1 MCDLKHYINSLL
13 SGVILTS
20 LVMLSFSSCK
30 KESEKIMSVSNDSIS
45 EISYTSAKA
54 YATIIDKGEG
64 IEQYGHCWST
74 SASLTEVD
82 NEGKTQLG
90 STSITGSFSSNL
102 TNLTPGTK
110 YYVRSY
116 IKNSNN
122 IAYGDD
128 ILDFHTLALGLPV
141 VSTGTASS
149 ITTSSATIGGNI
161 ESLGS
166 GASSVSQHG
175 HCWSDE
181 TTTPTLSDK
190 FTSLGT
196 KNTTGT
202 FESGLTGL
210 SPEKLYYVR
219 AYATNSL
226 GTAYGDAVSFTTL
239 AQPGVPVVTTGIIT
253 DVTENSATAA
263 GSLDD
268 FGSGASSVT
277 QHGHCWSNTT
287 STPTISDNVTTLG
300 SRSTTGDFE
309 SPLTGLSADQIYYV
323 RAYATNDAG
332 TGYGYSVPFSTDIT
346 EGAPQLITTEVASIT
361 GTTAVSGGTITS
373 EGGSA
378 ITAKGICWSTSS
390 GPTLADDHTY
400 EGSGPGAF
408 ESTMTG
414 LAQNWKYYVK
424 AYATNT
430 SGTGYGN
437 QIVFT
442 TNFDCGTRFT
452 DPRDDKSYLTV
463 MIGDQCWMAENLN
476 VGTKLEGKKIP
487 GDNEV
492 IEKHCYNDDENNCDL
507 YGALYRWD
515 EMMNHT
521 TVEMTTGICPKGWHI
536 PSDFEW
542 KTMEKALGMTQEQAD
557 GTGWRGT
564 DEGGK
569 LKAAGT
575 TYWES
580 PNSGATN
587 SSLFTA
593 LPSGGV
599 DNEGN
604 YSGLGYYA
612 DYWTSTLII
621 DTQCWY
627 RYLSADESR
636 IYRVDGNRNFG
647 TAVRCVQDD

>member
-1 MCDLKHYINSLL
+1 MNILRHYITSLL

-20 LVMLSFSSCK
+20 LVMFSSSSCK

-45 EISYTSAKA
+45 QISYTSAKA

-90 STSITGSFSSNL
+90 STSIPGTYTSDL

-128 ILDFHTLALGLPV
+128 ILDFHTLSMGLPV
-141 VSTGTASS
+141 ISTGTASS
-149 ITTSSATIGGNI
+149 VTTSGATIGGNI

-181 TTTPTLSDK
+181 TTTPTLSDN

-196 KNTTGT
+196 KNTAGT
-202 FESGLTGL
+202 FESVIVGLT
-210 SPEKLYYVR
+210 PEQLYYVR
-219 AYATNSL
+219 AYATNSM
-226 GTAYGDAVSFTTL
+226 GTAYGDAISFVTL
-239 AQPGVPVVTTGIIT
+239 APPGVPVVTTGIIA
-253 DVTENSATAA
+253 DVTETSAIAT

-268 FGSGASSVT
+268 LGSGASSVT
-277 QHGHCWSNTT
+277 QHGHCWSNIT

-309 SPLTGLSADQIYYV
+309 SPLTGLSANETYYV
-323 RAYATNDAG
+323 RAYATNGAG
-332 TGYGYSVPFSTDIT
+332 TGYGNSVPFSTNIT
-346 EGAPQLITTEVASIT
+346 VGEPQLITTDVTSIT
-361 GTTAVSGGTITS
+361 GTTAVSGGTITA

-378 ITAKGICWSTSS
+378 ISAKGICWSTSS
-390 GPTLADDHTY
+390 GPTLADDHTD
-400 EGSGPGAF
+400 EGSGAGAF

-414 LAQNWKYYVK
+414 LAQNWKYYVS
-424 AYATNT
+424 AYATNE

-442 TNFDCGTRFT
+442 TNFDCGTRYT
-452 DPRDDKSYLTV
+452 DPRDGKSYLTV
-463 MIGDQCWMAENLN
+463 MIGGQCWMAENLN
-476 VGTKLEGKKIP
+476 VGTKIEGTKIP
-487 GDNEV
+487 GNNSV

-515 EMMNHT
+515 EMMDHT
-521 TVEMTTGICPKGWHI
+521 TVEMTQGICPKGWHI
-536 PSDFEW
+536 PSDYEW
-542 KTMEKALGMTQEQAD
+542 KTMEKALGMSQEQAD

-580 PNSGATN
+580 PNEGATN

-599 DNEGN
+599 DDEGN
-604 YSGLGYYA
+604 YSGLGYYG

-636 IYRVDGNRNFG
+636 IYRIDGNRNFG
-647 TAVRCVQDD
+647 TAVRCVQDE